1 MPTTSSPGI
10 GLQHGAMIKSEA
22 SSAVISLITSP
33 FFSSLSCTDLSLSL
47 LKNWSFQYL
56 TNLFSDFFFKAL
68 RTSSISK
75 CPLARLTYKSSL
87 CCNFK
92 CNKALFRFS
101 APKGNFISSSNFSNI
116 VVPIRI
122 CSFFSLRK
130 TISILFR
137 ALAVT
142 IKSSQS
148 PCGFCLSLV
157 STST

>member
-22 SSAVISLITSP
+22 SSVISLITFP
-33 FFSSLSCTDLSLSL
+33 FSSSLSGTDLSLSL

-68 RTSSISK
+68 RTSSMSK
-75 CPLARLTYKSSL
+75 CPLARLTYRSSL

-92 CNKALFRFS
+92 CNKALFKFS
-101 APKGNFISSSNFSNI
+101 APKGSFISSSNFSNM

-148 PCGFCLSLV
+148 LCGFCLSLV